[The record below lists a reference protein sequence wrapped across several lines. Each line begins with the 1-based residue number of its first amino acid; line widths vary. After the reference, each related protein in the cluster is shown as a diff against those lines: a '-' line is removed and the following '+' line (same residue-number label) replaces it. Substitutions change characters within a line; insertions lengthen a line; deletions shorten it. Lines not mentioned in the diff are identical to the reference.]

1 MKMINSISHN
11 KFFLSLFFLLA
22 SNSLFAQ
29 GNVEMADKLRESG
42 KIYVVVAVLLVI
54 FIGIAVI
61 LFLLDRKINKIEK
74 NIRQ

>member
-1 MKMINSISHN
+1 MKMINILERN
-11 KFFLSLFFLLA
+11 KFLLSLFFLLA

-29 GNVEMADKLRESG
+29 GGVEMADKLRESG

-61 LFLLDRKINKIEK
+61 LFMLDRKINKIEK
-74 NIRQ
+74 SLRQ